1 MKLPSLS
8 VYWIDTAGVAVLAL
22 MTAGLYFT
30 LIGPTLD
37 QRAREDELNTR
48 LTAMRSNLSAL
59 RTRNRQLEARIA
71 EARAVVDAQPPLQ
84 PADALLTRR
93 AAVTSLFGEHNLLLD
108 EFSTGAGARAASR
121 PGARSAARTAPP
133 AQEDRAA
140 RSFRRHTLVLRGEG
154 AFPDIVATASAVPHR
169 FSDMMVEALDITGLP
184 FGSSDQRQ
192 FTLTLVW
199 YAASSPEAP

>member
-22 MTAGLYFT
+22 MTAGLYVT

-48 LTAMRSNLSAL
+48 LTAMRSNLTAL
-59 RTRNRQLEARIA
+59 RGRNRQFEARIA

-108 EFSTGAGARAASR
+108 EFSTGASDRPASR
-121 PGARSAARTAPP
+121 PGARSARPGPP
-133 AQEDRAA
+133 PDEKREG

-154 AFPDIVATASAVPHR
+154 AFPDIVAAASAVPQG

-192 FTLTLVW
+192 FTMTLVW
-199 YAASSPEAP
+199 YAADAPEAP